1 MMEGNSSSKVV
12 HGTAVAI
19 GAEGILLLG
28 RPGCGKSDLA
38 LRLIDRGALLIADDR
53 VRLARHGETI
63 TLSGAAEFAG
73 RMEVRGL
80 DIVTVPHVAAA
91 PFRLAVQCDA
101 VPERLPG
108 PEHRRWL
115 GIPIPSMRLAALEA
129 SAPIKAE
136 MALRVAK
143 GAMVDGADAGSK
155 ERGYS

>member
-1 MMEGNSSSKVV
+1 MTARDPARELL

-19 GAEGILLLG
+19 GGKGLLLLG

-38 LRLIDRGALLIADDR
+38 LRLIDRGALLIGDDQ
-53 VRLARHGETI
+53 VRLMRSGETI

-80 DIVTVPHVAAA
+80 DIVAMPHVAVA
-91 PFRLAVQCDA
+91 PFCLAVQCDA
-101 VPERLPG
+101 LPERLPG
-108 PEHRRWL
+108 PDHRRWL
-115 GIPIPSMRLAALEA
+115 GLPVPSMRLAALEP

-136 MALRVAK
+136 MALRMAT
-143 GAMVDGADAGSK
+143 GATVDGANAGPK